1 MEREGGNGIKVN
13 SVVMKENASKLQ
25 HLERHLADILEE
37 TAQVERELGYRHNVF
52 EEEIQALRKQR
63 MKIVRE
69 KEKTRMLSGKLQEI
83 ASLYEKTEQRMKTE
97 SENHTSGSGMNN
109 NGGETN
115 QGSDSMSDIYERNQ
129 PDAQNQV
136 LDLWD
141 KEFIRKLIEELQK
154 KHWLFSYGLLPEF
167 PPGFPEIHSFADVKF
182 SKAWVSDRVANQ
194 QILKTLTTLM
204 K

>member
-1 MEREGGNGIKVN
+1 MIKVN
-13 SVVMKENASKLQ
+13 SVVLKENASELQ

-63 MKIVRE
+63 MKIVQE

-97 SENHTSGSGMNN
+97 SENHTSGSGMSNN
-109 NGGETN
+109 DGETDH
-115 QGSDSMSDIYERNQ
+115 GSDSMSDIYDRNQ
-129 PDAQNQV
+129 PDDQNQV

-141 KEFIRKLIEELQK
+141 KEFIRKLIEE
-154 KHWLFSYGLLPEF
+154 WLRKRFSYGRLPEF
-167 PPGFPEIHSFADVKF
+167 PPGFPKIHSFVDLNF
-182 SKAWVSDRVANQ
+182 STVWVSDRVANQ